1 MLSDV
6 KRSWLCAGGLV
17 CGVFALI
24 AVPNVISHA
33 LPPLHEVSELKA
45 VELGEGEAS
54 VVLEDLECRNDSL
67 SLMTTYHCG
76 DAKVSTIAVGVTD
89 DPDLTLRR
97 MLRAAHSSKLPMQN
111 STQDG
116 QFHVLSLDSMQ
127 AEELGISHVDEAEK
141 ILAVSFEKNGK
152 EVVTVI
158 TGNISDVD
166 SVAEKIGD
174 NVGD

>member
-1 MLSDV
+1 
-6 KRSWLCAGGLV
+6 
-17 CGVFALI
+17 
-24 AVPNVISHA
+24 
-33 LPPLHEVSELKA
+33 
-45 VELGEGEAS
+45 
-54 VVLEDLECRNDSL
+54 
-67 SLMTTYHCG
+67 
-76 DAKVSTIAVGVTD
+76 
-89 DPDLTLRR
+89 
-97 MLRAAHSSKLPMQN
+97 MQN